1 MGMMKIFSEKTE
13 KNPILSSGMDLRRL
27 FVVALVAAAAPALG
41 AGAQTFTSKQGYVL
55 PDNEISVSYGALSHV
70 HIGSALGGALGVAFT
85 FGFVDLEE
93 LSSTGA
99 FSVEYRRYLHRNVAV
114 GAVFAYEGCT
124 LRFSGN
130 AGTGRYSYLS
140 LMPSVTVKWFSRPH
154 VSMYSKAAV
163 GVMLALTPD
172 SSVKPM
178 LSAHLSSV
186 GVDFGGRN
194 VRGFAEAGFGSLGLL
209 SGGLRF
215 CF

>member
-1 MGMMKIFSEKTE
+1 MMYTKKLSVL
-13 KNPILSSGMDLRRL
+13 ILSLLCVPM
-27 FVVALVAAAAPALG
+27 LG
-41 AGAQTFTSKQGYVL
+41 AYAQTFTSKQGYVL

-85 FGFVDLEE
+85 LGFVDLEE

-114 GAVFAYEGCT
+114 GGVFAYEGCS

-172 SSVKPM
+172 SSVRPL

-186 GVDFGGRN
+186 GVDFGGRTL
-194 VRGFAEAGFGSLGLL
+194 RGFFEAGFGSLGLL